1 MKKVIA
7 QLYRDVFCVL
17 QVGQLGIQMSE
28 EQKQRISISRALLR
42 GPKLRLHDEATSA
55 LDSHSE
61 KLRYAKFQS

>member
-28 EQKQRISISRALLR
+28 EQNSISRALLR